1 MLELFLGSNFEV
13 TAFAVSTLKVFNI
26 INVMPLAKEVTDGG
40 KVIGNVFVFAI
51 LTLVLSVTNAT
62 ACRSFN
68 CFYVGMLINGSCV
81 NVATT
86 LNSTS
91 SLLFA
96 LFITSLI
103 YRN

>member
-26 INVMPLAKEVTDGG
+26 LNVIPLAKEVTDGR
-40 KVIGNVFVFAI
+40 KVIGNVRISAVLTFVLGI
-51 LTLVLSVTNAT
+51 TNAT

-86 LNSTS
+86 LNSTF
-91 SLLFA
+91 SLFYSLF
-96 LFITSLI
+96 FTGLI
-103 YRN
+103 NRN